1 MVQPQPLRAR
11 VDNLMLFTPE
21 FFLGFGNNTL
31 AAIDFHPDNVG
42 AGLDASSALMGE
54 DGWGWWPFDI
64 SAGQTG
70 DFHWVSDQSG
80 ETMYQNMGN
89 FYMVG
94 IPEYNEYDSAGAEA
108 YYYDGQSPALSGQ

>member
-21 FFLGFGNNTL
+21 FFLGFGNNT

-54 DGWGWWPFDI
+54 DGWGWWYLLIYLLGKRVIFTGSRPEWRNDVSKHGVLHGWNRNTTSMTRLVLRHIITMVNPSPFRTI
-64 SAGQTG
+64 R
-70 DFHWVSDQSG
+70 
-80 ETMYQNMGN
+80 
-89 FYMVG
+89 
-94 IPEYNEYDSAGAEA
+94 
-108 YYYDGQSPALSGQ
+108 